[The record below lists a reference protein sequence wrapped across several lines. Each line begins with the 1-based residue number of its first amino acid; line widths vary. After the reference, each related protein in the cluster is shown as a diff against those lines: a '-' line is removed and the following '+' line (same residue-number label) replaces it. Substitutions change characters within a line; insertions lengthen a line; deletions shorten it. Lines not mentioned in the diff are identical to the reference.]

1 MKTLYLDCS
10 MGCAGDMLTA
20 ALTELFPDPVAV
32 LGELNG
38 LGIPSVKFIRQKR
51 IKCGITGTHIRVF
64 IADEEEG
71 CDCGHHHH
79 HHSGLENIA
88 HIVGHLQVSDKVKQ
102 QVLEIYNI
110 IAQAESKVHGVP
122 VEQIHFHEV
131 GAMDAIADITAVC
144 YLMDKLGADNIYA
157 SPVHVGSGQV
167 KCAHGVLPVPAPATA
182 NLLQGVPIYGG
193 EVKGELC
200 TPTGA
205 ALLKYYVNHFGE
217 MPTMTVNAIGYGM
230 GKKDFDRPNCV
241 RVMLGEAAGES
252 DDILE
257 LSCNLDD
264 MTGEELGFALEQ
276 LMDGGAL
283 DVFTTAIGMKKS
295 RPGIMLTVLC
305 RPEDKD
311 KLLPLIF
318 RHTTTLGIR
327 ENRLHRYTL
336 SRRTETVQ
344 TPYGPVRQK
353 IASGYGVERK
363 KFEYEDVA
371 KLAREQGVALKDITK

>member
-1 MKTLYLDCS
+1 MKVLYLDCA

-20 ALTELFPDPVAV
+20 ALLELFPDPVAV

-38 LGIPSVKFIRQKR
+38 LGIPGVKFIRQKS

-64 IADEEEG
+64 IHDEEE
-71 CDCGHHHH
+71 CECCHHHH
-79 HHSGLENIA
+79 GSMADIA
-88 HIVGHLQVSDKVKQ
+88 HIVSRLNVSDKVKQ
-102 QVLEIYNI
+102 AVLDIYDL

-131 GAMDAIADITAVC
+131 GAMDAIADISAVC
-144 YLMDKLGADNIYA
+144 YLLDKLGAEQIYA

-182 NLLQGVPIYGG
+182 LLLQGIPMYGG
-193 EVKGELC
+193 EMKGELC

-205 ALLKYYVNHFGE
+205 ALLKYYVNQFGA
-217 MPTMTVNAIGYGM
+217 MPTMVTDAIGYGM
-230 GKKDFDRPNCV
+230 GKKDFERPNCV
-241 RVMLGEAAGES
+241 RAMVGQTAGS
-252 DDILE
+252 TDDIWE

-264 MTGEELGFALEQ
+264 MTGEEIGFAMEQ
-276 LMDGGAL
+276 LLAAGAL
-283 DVFTTAIGMKKS
+283 DVFTTPIGMKKN

-305 RPEDKD
+305 RLEDRD
-311 KLLPLIF
+311 SLLPLIF
-318 RHTTTLGIR
+318 HHTTTLGIR

-336 SRRTETVQ
+336 ERRIETVQ

-353 IASGYGVERK
+353 IATGYGVERK
-363 KFEYEDVA
+363 KYEYEDLA
-371 KLAREQGVALKDITK
+371 RLARENGVSLKDITE

>member
-1 MKTLYLDCS
+1 MKVLYLDCA

-20 ALTELFPDPVAV
+20 ALLELFPDPVAV

-38 LGIPSVKFIRQKR
+38 LGIPGVKFIRQKS

-64 IADEEEG
+64 IHDEEE
-71 CDCGHHHH
+71 CECCHHHH
-79 HHSGLENIA
+79 GSMADIA
-88 HIVGHLQVSDKVKQ
+88 HIVSHLNASDKVKQ
-102 QVLEIYNI
+102 AVLDIYDL

-131 GAMDAIADITAVC
+131 GAMDAVADIAAVC
-144 YLMDKLGADNIYA
+144 YLLGKLGAEQIYA

-182 NLLQGVPIYGG
+182 LLLQGIPMYGG
-193 EVKGELC
+193 EIKGELC

-205 ALLKYYVNHFGE
+205 ALLKYYVNQFGA
-217 MPTMTVNAIGYGM
+217 MPTMVTDTIGYGM
-230 GKKDFDRPNCV
+230 GKKDFERPNCV
-241 RVMLGEAAGES
+241 RAMVGQTAGNT
-252 DDILE
+252 DDIWE

-264 MTGEELGFALEQ
+264 MTGEEIGFAMEQ
-276 LMDGGAL
+276 LLAAGAL
-283 DVFTTAIGMKKS
+283 DVFTTPIGMKKN

-305 RPEDKD
+305 ALEDKD
-311 KLLPLIF
+311 ALLPLIF

-336 SRRTETVQ
+336 ERRIETVQ

-353 IASGYGVERK
+353 VATGYGVERK
-363 KFEYEDVA
+363 KYEYEDIA
-371 KLAREQGVALKDITK
+371 RLARENGLSIKEIT